1 MYTST
6 EFVVLFVISPV
17 DNFAAMDKIILIVIP
32 NYNGAAFLAA
42 CLRSVFNQITPQ
54 CEVVLVDDGS
64 TDHSVELI
72 RRDFAQAL
80 ERGQLTLIC
89 TENAGPGAAR
99 NTGVQAARGAYIAFL
114 DSDDFIL
121 PGYLARCL
129 SVLRESAP
137 DIVQFNC
144 LRVLDDNL
152 TGHYAIVCHTSPD
165 GLYEMHT
172 VRAEIFEIGK
182 WFPWSRIFARKI
194 MLAHPFPSE
203 RVFYE
208 DLLTLPLIFF
218 YDFKIYLLSTP
229 LYAYRDNPQG
239 TTRNHRSEHAHTMLA
254 HFQRVSALPPSL
266 PRDLM
271 RVKVARSII
280 FLALELKLDEIDLGD
295 LRRQIRRLDNKT
307 ALTAHLERV
316 DQFFLYFPLLYTV
329 IDWGRKRLRAKA
341 SI

>member
-1 MYTST
+1 MS
-6 EFVVLFVISPV
+6 IS
-17 DNFAAMDKIILIVIP
+17 LSIVIP
-32 NYNGAAFLAA
+32 NYNGAAFLTA
-42 CLRSVFNQITPQ
+42 CLRSVFNQITPE

-121 PGYLARCL
+121 PGYIARCL
-129 SVLRESAP
+129 SVLRASAP
-137 DIVQFNC
+137 DIMQFNL
-144 LRVLDDNL
+144 LRVLDDDLN
-152 TGHYAIVCHTSPD
+152 GQHVVACHTSPD
-165 GLYEMHT
+165 GLYEMDT
-172 VRAEIFEIGK
+172 VRAEIFGIGK
-182 WFPWSRIFARKI
+182 WFPCSRIFAREI
-194 MLAHPFPSE
+194 MLAKPFPSE

-208 DLLTLPLIFF
+208 DLLTLPILFF
-218 YDFKIYLLSTP
+218 HDFKIYLLSTP

-239 TTRNHRSEHAHTMLA
+239 TTRNHRPEHAHTMLA

-266 PRDLM
+266 ARDLM
-271 RVKVARSII
+271 RVKVARSIV
-280 FLALELKLDEIDLGD
+280 FLVLELKLDEINLRD
-295 LRRQIRRLDNKT
+295 LRRQIRGLDTKT
-307 ALTAHLERV
+307 ALAAHLEWV
-316 DQFFLYFPLLYTV
+316 DLFFLYFPLLYTF

-341 SI
+341 SR